1 VAPLLV
7 KSQYEYESAMTQ
19 AIARSRRY
27 GQEKRVHIY
36 HFAALRTI
44 DVDILEHRHK
54 RRDGITSAKKPMRLV
69 ALPAE
74 KKERTKLVK
83 NGQNRMALVPVS
95 WVTATA
101 TRLALGVDEQPD
113 SFTSLINFSE
123 TFENEEEES

>member
-1 VAPLLV
+1 
-7 KSQYEYESAMTQ
+7 MTQ

-27 GQEKRVHIY
+27 GQERRVHIY

-74 KKERTKLVK
+74 KKEKTKLVK

-95 WVTATA
+95 WVTAAA

>member
-7 KSQYEYESAMTQ
+7 KSQYGYESAMTQ

-74 KKERTKLVK
+74 KKEKTKLVK

-95 WVTATA
+95 WITATA